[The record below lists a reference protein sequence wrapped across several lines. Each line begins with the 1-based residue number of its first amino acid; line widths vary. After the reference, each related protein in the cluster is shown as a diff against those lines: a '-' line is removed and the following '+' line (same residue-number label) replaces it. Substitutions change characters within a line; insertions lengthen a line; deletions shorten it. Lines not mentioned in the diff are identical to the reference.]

1 MVIYMKSAASFI
13 RNQVIAN
20 IIINFT
26 LAYYLSKHALE
37 GMSVIPY
44 EAPVNDM
51 FHPNM
56 AGDLLVGTFIMGV
69 VLTFV
74 MTALTRLQTNN
85 GAINLD
91 NIKQPSKIT
100 FLPNPLLFR
109 ALVVGFLAAM
119 VLAFPVAAIL
129 DVLKVH
135 SMPSGSYILYH
146 AVYCAAASALV
157 CIVVCQRALI
167 DSPRHSEHRALE

>member
-1 MVIYMKSAASFI
+1 MKSVASFI

-20 IIINFT
+20 IVINFT

-74 MTALTRLQTNN
+74 MTTLTRLQNNN
-85 GAINLD
+85 GGINLD
-91 NIKQPSKIT
+91 NLNHSSKIA
-100 FLPNPLLFR
+100 FLPDQLLLR

-119 VLAFPVAAIL
+119 VLALPVAATL
-129 DVLKVH
+129 DVLKIH
-135 SMPSGSYILYH
+135 SMPSDSYILYH
-146 AVYCAAASALV
+146 AIYCAVASALV
-157 CIVVCQRALI
+157 CMVVCQRALI
-167 DSPRHSEHRALE
+167 DSPRQPDHRALE